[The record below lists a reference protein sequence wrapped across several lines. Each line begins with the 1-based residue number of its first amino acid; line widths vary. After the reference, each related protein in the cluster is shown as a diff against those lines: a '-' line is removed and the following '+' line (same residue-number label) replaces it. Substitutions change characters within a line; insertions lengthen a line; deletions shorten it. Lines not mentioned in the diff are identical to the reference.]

1 MEVIFCKERRIT
13 SFLWIRLSL
22 EVCKLLHKQ
31 ILFSSCHSLHDN
43 VKWKKGIF
51 KIDKDTVLISNK
63 KELRKINCRH
73 FVFLYVFSLMGAS

>member
-51 KIDKDTVLISNK
+51 KIDKGTKKVLFQKSY
-63 KELRKINCRH
+63 RKVSAEVSTFDFHIQ
-73 FVFLYVFSLMGAS
+73 SSPT